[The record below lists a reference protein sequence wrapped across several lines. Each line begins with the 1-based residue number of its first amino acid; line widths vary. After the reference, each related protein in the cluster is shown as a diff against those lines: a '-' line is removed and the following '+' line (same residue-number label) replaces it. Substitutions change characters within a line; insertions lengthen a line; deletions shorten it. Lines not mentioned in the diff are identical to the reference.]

1 MCIFDIKKIS
11 RIQNSKFKKK
21 KNKEKTEKKWEM
33 EIEKS

>member
-1 MCIFDIKKIS
+1 MCIFDIKKS
-11 RIQNSKFKKK
+11 VEFKIQNSKK

>member
-1 MCIFDIKKIS
+1 MCIFDIKKSIEFK
-11 RIQNSKFKKK
+11 IQKK